1 MVLATL
7 RPETVATQEVK
18 ETPRMMDFV
27 GSHVGG
33 KLFDWTIEHGV
44 LFFAGSEE
52 ERRVRRVFE
61 EAATGALDEVC
72 DAAPADRASASRE
85 SRP

>member
-1 MVLATL
+1 
-7 RPETVATQEVK
+7 
-18 ETPRMMDFV
+18 MMDFV

>member
-1 MVLATL
+1 
-7 RPETVATQEVK
+7 
-18 ETPRMMDFV
+18 MMDFV

-61 EAATGALDEVC
+61 EAAPWTRYATLLPQTARRLRRWVRTW
-72 DAAPADRASASRE
+72 P
-85 SRP
+85 PL